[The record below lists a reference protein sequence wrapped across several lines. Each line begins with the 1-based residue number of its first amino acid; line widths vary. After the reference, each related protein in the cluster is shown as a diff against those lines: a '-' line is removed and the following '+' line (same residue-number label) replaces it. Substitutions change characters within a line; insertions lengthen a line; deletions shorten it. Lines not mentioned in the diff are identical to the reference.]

1 MCRDNDTRNWVH
13 DLPGPDK
20 EYYLPQYST
29 KHLDTYTLLG
39 GWCIFFIN
47 MKILGWGFILLG
59 IIDFLSSLTGFNL
72 TPFIPQG
79 LSKFTPLI
87 FAFIGSVLLK
97 IKFEQKIDLNKKK
110 EISNKFKKK
119 IEWIKYFS
127 KQKNFLNQKK
137 IYLISLFFIF
147 IIAFGGYYIYQENNE
162 KLIVKKINE
171 ERIEKN
177 KKDIIEI
184 LNNSKRLEEA
194 KKKARDTITSDFT
207 RAIKE
212 SREARDYCD
221 QIHSQ
226 PSLRVFL
233 EREDC
238 AWSEKVRIFE
248 KYNVAYDRTIKIIN
262 REYEELE
269 NIARIASQNII
280 LGNRFNREEHN
291 QRIITIRLRATEE
304 LLYEQDRFI
313 EKLIIKLEKDFIPS
327 LTNKTKKSGSG
338 SAFFINKKGYI
349 ITNSHVIEGCP
360 REISVRHDRKAGS
373 ANLIVKDAN
382 LDLAV
387 LSTNLIP
394 VQFIKL
400 SKNSGDKLDRVVAA
414 GYPLGYKISDELK
427 FTSGI
432 VSATKGWKD
441 NINEIQIDAALNPGN
456 SGGPVVNDAG
466 NLVGVSVAGL
476 ADRQNL
482 NFAIKSKAVKDF
494 LDVNKVSYSTATV
507 EFDMDNKKRLK
518 LLEDS
523 TVFIYCN

>member
-29 KHLDTYTLLG
+29 KHLDTSTLLG

-194 KKKARDTITSDFT
+194 KKKARKPVIEDVPKPKEEVKEVKTSFDNL
-207 RAIKE
+207 AAYQKQ
-212 SREARDYCD
+212 REA
-221 QIHSQ
+221 
-226 PSLRVFL
+226 
-233 EREDC
+233 ERK
-238 AWSEKVRIFE
+238 A
-248 KYNVAYDRTIKIIN
+248 
-262 REYEELE
+262 ELE
-269 NIARIASQNII
+269 MARKKQKEEIK
-280 LGNRFNREEHN
+280 FNFVKP
-291 QRIITIRLRATEE
+291 RINWSIYGGWVNA
-304 LLYEQDRFI
+304 YE
-313 EKLIIKLEKDFIPS
+313 P
-327 LTNKTKKSGSG
+327 
-338 SAFFINKKGYI
+338 
-349 ITNSHVIEGCP
+349 
-360 REISVRHDRKAGS
+360 
-373 ANLIVKDAN
+373 
-382 LDLAV
+382 
-387 LSTNLIP
+387 
-394 VQFIKL
+394 
-400 SKNSGDKLDRVVAA
+400 
-414 GYPLGYKISDELK
+414 
-427 FTSGI
+427 
-432 VSATKGWKD
+432 
-441 NINEIQIDAALNPGN
+441 
-456 SGGPVVNDAG
+456 
-466 NLVGVSVAGL
+466 
-476 ADRQNL
+476 
-482 NFAIKSKAVKDF
+482 
-494 LDVNKVSYSTATV
+494 VNKGKLGSTQ
-507 EFDMDNKKRLK
+507 EWRKEKPYP
-518 LLEDS
+518 E
-523 TVFIYCN
+523 YY

>member
-1 MCRDNDTRNWVH
+1 M
-13 DLPGPDK
+13 
-20 EYYLPQYST
+20 
-29 KHLDTYTLLG
+29 
-39 GWCIFFIN
+39 N
-47 MKILGWGFILLG
+47 MRILGWGFILFG
-59 IIDFLSSLTGFNL
+59 IFDFLSSLIGFNL

-87 FAFIGSVLLK
+87 FGFIGSLLLK
-97 IKFEQKIDLNKKK
+97 IKLERKIDVNKKK
-110 EISNKFKKK
+110 EIFNKFKKK
-119 IEWIKYFS
+119 IEQSKHLI
-127 KQKNFLNQKK
+127 KQKKFLNKK
-137 IYLISLFFIF
+137 NIYLISFFFIF
-147 IIAFGGYYIYQENNE
+147 TIAFAGYYVYQGNINE
-162 KLIVKKINE
+162 KLIAKKIEE

-177 KKDIIEI
+177 KKDFIDI

-194 KKKARDTITSDFT
+194 KKKASDTVTSDFIN
-207 RAIKE
+207 AIKE
-212 SREARDYCD
+212 SREARNYCD

-226 PSLRVFL
+226 PSLRIFL
-233 EREDC
+233 EREEC
-238 AWSEKVRIFE
+238 AWSEKIRIFR
-248 KYNVAYDRTIKIIN
+248 KYNVDYDRTIEIIN

-269 NIARIASQNII
+269 NIARNASQNII
-280 LGNRFNREEHN
+280 LGNRFNREEHAKRVTLVR
-291 QRIITIRLRATEE
+291 QRATDQ
-304 LLYEQDRFI
+304 LLYEKDRFI
-313 EKLIIKLEKDFIPS
+313 EKLISKLEKDLIPS

-349 ITNSHVIEGCP
+349 ITNSHVIEGCS
-360 REISVRHDRKAGS
+360 RDISVRHGRKAGS

-400 SKNSGDKLDRVVAA
+400 SKNSGEKLDRIVVA
-414 GYPLGYKISDELK
+414 GYPLGEKISDELK

-476 ADRQNL
+476 PNRQNL

-494 LDVNKVSYSTATV
+494 LDVNKVSYSKAIM
-507 EFDMDNKKRLK
+507 EFDLDNKKRLK

>member
-1 MCRDNDTRNWVH
+1 M
-13 DLPGPDK
+13 
-20 EYYLPQYST
+20 
-29 KHLDTYTLLG
+29 
-39 GWCIFFIN
+39 I
-47 MKILGWGFILLG
+47 
-59 IIDFLSSLTGFNL
+59 
-72 TPFIPQG
+72 
-79 LSKFTPLI
+79 
-87 FAFIGSVLLK
+87 A
-97 IKFEQKIDLNKKK
+97 
-110 EISNKFKKK
+110 KK
-119 IEWIKYFS
+119 IE
-127 KQKNFLNQKK
+127 
-137 IYLISLFFIF
+137 
-147 IIAFGGYYIYQENNE
+147 
-162 KLIVKKINE
+162 E

-177 KKDIIEI
+177 KKDFIEI

-194 KKKARDTITSDFT
+194 KKKASDTVTSDFIN
-207 RAIKE
+207 AIKE
-212 SREARDYCD
+212 SREARNYCD

-226 PSLRVFL
+226 PSLRIFL
-233 EREDC
+233 EREEC
-238 AWSEKVRIFE
+238 AWSEKIRIFR
-248 KYNVAYDRTIKIIN
+248 KYNVDYDRTIEIIN

-269 NIARIASQNII
+269 NIARNASQNII
-280 LGNRFNREEHN
+280 LGNRFNREEHAKRVTLVR
-291 QRIITIRLRATEE
+291 QRATDQ
-304 LLYEQDRFI
+304 LLYEKDRFI
-313 EKLIIKLEKDFIPS
+313 EKLISKLEKDLSPS

-349 ITNSHVIEGCP
+349 ITNSHVIEGCS
-360 REISVRHDRKAGS
+360 RDISVRHGRKAGS

-400 SKNSGDKLDRVVAA
+400 SKNSGEKLDRIVVA
-414 GYPLGYKISDELK
+414 GYPLGEKISDELK

-476 ADRQNL
+476 PNRQNL

-494 LDVNKVSYSTATV
+494 LDVNKVSYSKAIM
-507 EFDMDNKKRLK
+507 EFDLDNKKRLK